1 MLKSF
6 CFICLQKQIFFSWS
20 HQLVWDSHTQ
30 TQALILKILATKG
43 QVYIISSIIVTFT
56 DTDLIGHAHLM

>member
-1 MLKSF
+1 M
-6 CFICLQKQIFFSWS
+6 
-20 HQLVWDSHTQ
+20 WDSHTQ